1 MNFFKKILLF
11 ILIALSLASAEDGTP
26 TKPNNASFF
35 MPTFYE
41 DQVVRVRD
49 MASHSPVN
57 LEHPVDS
64 NYIIG
69 PGDFFEILLPNGTEG
84 MQVSPE
90 GTVAIQGCGL
100 VAVNGLKLFEAKQK
114 ILEKLKSR
122 YDQRFTNVHLVQLR
136 RFVVSVQGAVWNP
149 GQVIVS
155 GQARAK
161 SAIYLAGSFKN
172 FANKDSIYIYRQGDT
187 IAAVENILL
196 QVGDIIEVPHQEWH
210 QTIDITLSEKNLT
223 VPYFPKRTLKE
234 YLKEHDIN
242 VERTYNSVSIY
253 SNIDNFTRWIDIEQI
268 SNYIPEPMNRIVF
281 HTQAPYVYIGGATAT
296 VGKINYNSSMHAAD
310 YVAASGVTIITG
322 DFSRVSVLR
331 NGKRISVD
339 WATGEILPGDFIEIP
354 RTLYEQIKDITYFVA
369 SLVGVAATTLTIY
382 LATR

>member
-11 ILIALSLASAEDGTP
+11 TITVLPLASAEEGALAKQSSMP
-26 TKPNNASFF
+26 FF
-35 MPTFYE
+35 IPTFYE

-49 MASHSPVN
+49 GASHSPVN

-64 NYIIG
+64 NYIVG

-84 MQVSPE
+84 IQVSPE

-100 VAVNGLKLFEAKQK
+100 VAVNGLKLLEAKQK
-114 ILEKLKSR
+114 ILEKLKNR

-136 RFVVSVQGAVWNP
+136 RFVVSVQGAVWSP
-149 GQVIVS
+149 GQVIVN

-161 SAIYLAGSFKN
+161 SAIYLAGNFKN
-172 FANKDSIYIYRQGDT
+172 YANRDSIYIYRQGDT
-187 IAAVENILL
+187 IATVENILL

-210 QTIDITLSEKNLT
+210 QTIDITISEKT
-223 VPYFPKRTLKE
+223 ITIPYFPKRTLKE
-234 YLKEHDIN
+234 YLKEHGIN
-242 VERTYNSVSIY
+242 FERAYNSVSIY
-253 SNIDNFTRWIDIEQI
+253 SYTDNFIRWIDIEQI
-268 SNYIPEPMNRIVF
+268 GNFMPEPMNQIAF
-281 HTQAPYVYIGGATAT
+281 HTQAPYVYIGGATAM

-339 WATGEILPGDFIEIP
+339 WAAGEILPGDFIEIP
-354 RTLYEQIKDITYFVA
+354 RTRYEQVKDITYFVA
-369 SLVGVAATTLTIY
+369 SLVGIAATTLTIY